1 LSTKQFRGVF
11 AIPPTPF
18 HDDGSLDEESRRQ
31 CIDFCIEAG
40 AHGIVT
46 PVNASESIALV
57 DAERLRVAEIVV
69 ERVGGRIPVVIG
81 VSGVSTAAS
90 VLYSQH
96 AASIGADAVIAMPPY
111 VRHPPA
117 DEIVDFYAAVARAAD
132 PLPVWIQDYV
142 GPVGTPMSPALLAR
156 MLHEIP
162 GVDYLKEETA
172 YAPQVMSKVRELA
185 GDSLR
190 GVMGGMAGRYLMEEF
205 QRGACGTMPACEV
218 TDAHVLIW
226 DALERGDED
235 EARRLHTQLLPLL
248 NYEAMYSFTI
258 YKEVLVRRGV
268 IASARTRVPGA
279 GTLDAENHREL
290 DRLLRDLEPLLRVA
304 PPRSSGA

>member
-1 LSTKQFRGVF
+1 
-11 AIPPTPF
+11 
-18 HDDGSLDEESRRQ
+18 
-31 CIDFCIEAG
+31 
-40 AHGIVT
+40 
-46 PVNASESIALV
+46 
-57 DAERLRVAEIVV
+57 
-69 ERVGGRIPVVIG
+69 
-81 VSGVSTAAS
+81 
-90 VLYSQH
+90 
-96 AASIGADAVIAMPPY
+96 
-111 VRHPPA
+111 
-117 DEIVDFYAAVARAAD
+117 
-132 PLPVWIQDYV
+132 
-142 GPVGTPMSPALLAR
+142 
-156 MLHEIP
+156 
-162 GVDYLKEETA
+162 
-172 YAPQVMSKVRELA
+172 
-185 GDSLR
+185 
-190 GVMGGMAGRYLMEEF
+190 
-205 QRGACGTMPACEV
+205 CGTMPACEV